1 MKEQYTIC
9 AGKINITALIRAH
22 KALQESLIQAKT
34 QFEVSVALVLSK
46 IRNT

>member
-1 MKEQYTIC
+1 MEEQYTIC

-34 QFEVSVALVLSK
+34 QFEASVAYIISK
-46 IRNT
+46 IINT